1 MSLPL
6 TAFERYMLTDDCPE
20 YPMTFTVRM
29 KFSGRFD
36 EAAFRRAVRRTVARH
51 PLFASRVEGSKRHPQ
66 WVPTDED
73 VYLDIADLDTVLRFP
88 GSEQIDLR
96 KENGLRIWVRTG
108 ANWTEMRVQFQHCTT
123 DGIGS
128 YRFLEDLLCAYDA
141 EACGREDV
149 KAWRPIQPAKL
160 AHRGDFGLRWWQV
173 LLRLPLE
180 IWGIIAGM
188 VTFFF
193 LKPTPLKTPL
203 TPSETPAERL
213 VLLDYPTHT
222 FSAAETQ
229 QIRQAGK
236 REKATL
242 NDLMVRDLFVA
253 MDAWNQQHSDG
264 KSGRLMRVVT
274 PVSLRSPGDEDLPA
288 TNVVAMVFLDR
299 HLGLYRN
306 ARILLKSINW
316 EMWYLRSW
324 RLGIAF
330 VRCTG
335 LVSLFPGGLEFLTR
349 SNRCYATATMSN
361 MGQGLIETQLP
372 RTEGKIIAG
381 DLVLEALESAPP
393 IRAFTSIGLT
403 FVTYAGRLAMIMNYD
418 RHHFT
423 AATAQRLLK
432 QYIAAIKS
440 AAGIAEPATADVD
453 HVSVG

>member
-6 TAFERYMLTDDCPE
+6 EAFERYMLTDDCPE

-66 WVPTDED
+66 WVPTDES

-88 GSEQIDLR
+88 GGEQIDLR

-108 ANWTEMRVQFQHCTT
+108 ADSTEMRVQFQHCTT

-141 EACGREDV
+141 EACGRENV
-149 KAWRPIQPAKL
+149 KAWRPIQPDKL
-160 AHRGDFGLRWWQV
+160 AQRGSFGLRWWQV
-173 LLRLPLE
+173 MLRLPLE

-193 LKPTPLKTPL
+193 LKPTPLKTPFVP
-203 TPSETPAERL
+203 TETPTERL
-213 VLLDYPTHT
+213 VLLDYPTYT

-229 QIRQAGK
+229 QIREAAK
-236 REKATL
+236 RQKVTL

-253 MDAWNQQHSDG
+253 MDAWNKRLTGG
-264 KSGRLMRVVT
+264 KSGRLMRIVT
-274 PVSLRSPGDEDLPA
+274 PVSLRVAGDEDLPA

-299 HLGLYRN
+299 HLGIYRN
-306 ARILLKSINW
+306 PRILLTSINW
-316 EMWYLRSW
+316 EMWYLKTL

-330 VRCTG
+330 VRCAG
-335 LVSLFPGGLEFLTR
+335 LVGLFPGGLEFLTR
-349 SNRCYATATMSN
+349 SNRCYATATVSN

-372 RTEGKIIAG
+372 RTDGKIITG
-381 DLVLEALESAPP
+381 DLVLEAIESAPP
-393 IRAFTSIGLT
+393 IRAFTSIGTT

-423 AATAQRLLK
+423 APAAQQLLDL
-432 QYIAAIKS
+432 YIAAIKT
-440 AAGIAEPATADVD
+440 AAGIVEPATAELDK
-453 HVSVG
+453 VSAA